1 MLGVDKG
8 LIKSKKVQSDLKKKK
23 KDHQNGENTTV
34 NESNVESSSDREKV
48 EIAYA
53 NGTEAEDIQE
63 SDNGTEND
71 S

>member
-1 MLGVDKG
+1 
-8 LIKSKKVQSDLKKKK
+8 
-23 KDHQNGENTTV
+23 V
-34 NESNVESSSDREKV
+34 NESSIESSSDREKL

-53 NGTEAEDIQE
+53 NGSEAEDIQE